1 MLRPL
6 NSVVK
11 LNFCQTKFSQNTTKE
26 KEKESL
32 NVTEKRPNMQKS
44 FIILVNIRWAGIV
57 ISANFTVL
65 LKNLIKFIKIAQKL
79 RGGYNK

>member
-26 KEKESL
+26 KKKESL
-32 NVTEKRPNMQKS
+32 IVTEKRPNMQKS

-65 LKNLIKFIKIAQKL
+65 PKNLIKFIKITQKL